1 MSIFLYKIKQDKK
14 ESNKILT
21 SWDFKPQVS
30 HLNFGQCD
38 KTNIYIYIYMKNY
51 NLLTCDLIEI

>member
-38 KTNIYIYIYMKNY
+38 KTNIYIYIYEK
-51 NLLTCDLIEI
+51 LQLTHM